1 MAASEWR
8 KILHRVAENVEKEF
22 DQRAYRVR
30 EKLGWRDGVRA
41 YPYRGYANGRRLFLS
56 GRVLQGEVRPES
68 DRDLLW
74 HDLVRLFKRLESDEV
89 PGARLVARFGGEER
103 ELVTDDEGFFAFEV
117 EASPERGEVLEWYDV
132 EVELVDPAPPDGEGT
147 AVGRVMTPAA
157 GANVAI
163 VSDLDDT
170 VVETGATDK
179 LRMARTVFLNNSRTR
194 TPFPGVAA
202 FYRALEIGPR
212 GGDQPRNP
220 IFYVSSS
227 PWNIYD
233 LFVDFMKF
241 QEIPRGPIF
250 LRDFGLTREL
260 GIGASHEKHK
270 LARIRQLMED
280 FPNLP
285 FILIGDSGQK
295 DPEIYAEVIEG
306 LGEAA
311 AQRVR
316 AVYLRDVS
324 DDPRDGEVRNLIA
337 EAESHGVEMALVPDT
352 VTAARHAAEHG
363 LIPEAALE
371 EVAEDRAREKTE
383 GDLLTRL
390 VGRSW
395 GRAPAPPN
403 DDPNEHDDETKG
415 TQ

>member
-22 DQRAYRVR
+22 DERAYRIR
-30 EKLGWRDGVRA
+30 EKLGWRGGVRV
-41 YPYRGYANGRRLFLS
+41 YPYRGYATGRRLVLS
-56 GRVLQGEVRPES
+56 GRVLQGQVRPES

-89 PGARLVARFGGEER
+89 PGARLLARFGGEER
-103 ELVTDDEGFFAFEV
+103 ELVTDDEGYFAV
-117 EASPERGEVLEWYDV
+117 EIEAGPARGEVLEWHDV
-132 EVELVDPAPPDGEGT
+132 EVELLKPAPPEGKAT

-157 GANVAI
+157 QASCAI

-179 LRMARTVFLNNSRTR
+179 LKMARTVFLNNARTR

-212 GGDQPRNP
+212 GGDRPRNP

-233 LFVDFMKF
+233 LFVDFMKH

-250 LRDFGLTREL
+250 LRDFGLTPAL
-260 GIGASHEKHK
+260 SYGASHEDHK
-270 LARIRQLMED
+270 LARIRQLMGD
-280 FPNLP
+280 LPDLP
-285 FILIGDSGQK
+285 FVLIGDSGQR
-295 DPEIYAEVIEG
+295 DPEIYAEVITG

-311 AQRVR
+311 ARRIR

-324 DDPRDGEVRNLIA
+324 DDPRDGEVRNLIT
-337 EAESHGVEMALVPDT
+337 EAKEHGVEMRMVPDT
-352 VTAARHAAEHG
+352 ATAARHAAEHG
-363 LIPEAALE
+363 LIPEAAVE
-371 EVAEDRAREKTE
+371 EVAEDRAREMAE
-383 GDLLTRL
+383 GDLLSRL

-395 GRAPAPPN
+395 GHGPTRA
-403 DDPNEHDDETKG
+403 DSG
-415 TQ
+415 

>member
-30 EKLGWRDGVRA
+30 EKRGWRGGVRV
-41 YPYRGYANGRRLFLS
+41 YPYRGYATGRRLVLA
-56 GRVLQGEVRPES
+56 GRVLQGQVRPES

-89 PGARLVARFGGEER
+89 PGARLLARFGGEER
-103 ELVTDDEGFFAFEV
+103 ELISDDEGYFALEI
-117 EASPERGEVLEWYDV
+117 EDSPARGEILEWHDV
-132 EVELVDPAPPDGEGT
+132 EVELVEPAPPEGEAT

-157 GANVAI
+157 QVSCAI

-179 LRMARTVFLNNSRTR
+179 LRMARTVFLNNARTR

-212 GGDQPRNP
+212 GGDRPRNP

-233 LFVDFMKF
+233 LFVDFMKH

-250 LRDFGLTREL
+250 LRDFGLTPAL
-260 GIGASHEKHK
+260 SYGASHEDHK
-270 LARIRQLMED
+270 LARIRQLMGD
-280 FPNLP
+280 FPDLP
-285 FILIGDSGQK
+285 FILIGDSGQR

-311 AQRVR
+311 ARRIR

-324 DDPRDGEVRNLIA
+324 DDPRAGEVRNLIA
-337 EAESHGVEMALVPDT
+337 EAEDHGVEMRLVPDT
-352 VTAARHAAEHG
+352 ATAARHAADHG
-363 LIPEAALE
+363 LIPEAAVE
-371 EVAEDRAREKTE
+371 EVAEDRAREMAE
-383 GDLLTRL
+383 GELLSRL

-395 GRAPAPPN
+395 GRGPTRA
-403 DDPNEHDDETKG
+403 G
-415 TQ
+415 S